1 MSFLDYAGDYEEIDD
16 SEKYAFTFKGN
27 ISRKF
32 KPYLIVSPVF
42 DVPFKKIFFC
52 NDDGIDILKDFLNS
66 ILYPESNSIESLIT
80 LPKENLS
87 VSSVKKNKCS
97 LIVDTDYLA
106 TIQGQKIIINVEMY
120 YNKFD
125 ESIIK
130 KCFNYGTGLRNQN
143 KFLTTW
149 VIALCYNKFKDP
161 LLDLGSK
168 SFVKNEEND
177 TGKFF
182 DLGYIK
188 IFEIHLNAL
197 YKNSLNA
204 KSVVNEEKIGDKGRE
219 WIKLFCLHLW
229 SKTAKKDD
237 DIYFI
242 IPDGLKYKS
251 QGVSNAISI
260 LGDIQQKELFRLET
274 ELQEEKDRE
283 KEELVKQQSKFDEG
297 YNEGYNFHFSKILD
311 FYFNKFLNGQSIDD
325 IVCLGKIN
333 ISILKEKYSKHDKF
347 EGFVKILA
355 DKNILE
361 Y

>member
-1 MSFLDYAGDYEEIDD
+1 M
-16 SEKYAFTFKGN
+16 EKYAFTFKGN

-42 DVPFKKIFFC
+42 DVPFKKIFFG

-80 LPKENLS
+80 LPKEILS
-87 VSSVKKNKCS
+87 VSSVKKNKGS
-97 LIVDTDYLA
+97 LIVDTAYLA
-106 TIQGQKIIINVEMY
+106 TIQGQKIIIDVEMY
-120 YNKFD
+120 YKKFG
-125 ESIIK
+125 ENVTK

-149 VIALCYNKFKDP
+149 VIALCYNKCKDP
-161 LLDLGSK
+161 ILDLGSK
-168 SFVKNEEND
+168 SFVKKEEND

-260 LGDIQQKELFRLET
+260 LGDIQQKELLRLET
-274 ELQEEKDRE
+274 ELQAEKDRE
-283 KEELVKQQSKFDEG
+283 KEELAKQQSKFDEG
-297 YNEGYNFHFSKILD
+297 YNLHFSKILKYL
-311 FYFNKFLNGQSIDD
+311 FYLSIQ
-325 IVCLGKIN
+325 
-333 ISILKEKYSKHDKF
+333 YHQ
-347 EGFVKILA
+347 
-355 DKNILE
+355 
-361 Y
+361 

>member
-42 DVPFKKIFFC
+42 DVPFKKIFFG

-149 VIALCYNKFKDP
+149 VIALCYNKCKDP
-161 LLDLGSK
+161 ILDLGSK
-168 SFVKNEEND
+168 SYVQKEEKD

-283 KEELVKQQSKFDEG
+283 KEELAKQQSKFDEG
-297 YNEGYNFHFSKILD
+297 YNEGYNLLTSKILD